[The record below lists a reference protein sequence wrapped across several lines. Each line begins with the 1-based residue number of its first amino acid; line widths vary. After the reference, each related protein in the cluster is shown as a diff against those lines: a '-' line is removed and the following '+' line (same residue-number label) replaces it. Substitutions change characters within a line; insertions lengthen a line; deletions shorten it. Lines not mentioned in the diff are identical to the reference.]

1 VKSPCPDPCPG
12 HGRKCGGHTAG
23 HTPCGNFPV
32 HFANVCRA
40 HGAGARQVRK
50 AAERRQTVAAAETAV
65 RRLATVAGPAQ
76 PVTDPLSALASLAGE
91 ALRLKNLLAEMAS
104 ELEDIRY
111 RGVTGEQVHGVFTAY
126 RQAMMD
132 LNTIL
137 TGYAR
142 LNIDER
148 LVQIEEARA
157 DLLAEVIRSTL
168 ADPDLNLSIEQAAV
182 APAVVARHLRAVAS

>member
-1 VKSPCPDPCPG
+1 MVTAEAEATVK
-12 HGRKCGGHTAG
+12 
-23 HTPCGNFPV
+23 
-32 HFANVCRA
+32 
-40 HGAGARQVRK
+40 
-50 AAERRQTVAAAETAV
+50 
-65 RRLATVAGPAQ
+65 RLASVAGPAE

-91 ALRLKNLLAEMAS
+91 ALRLKGLLAEMAS

-111 RGVTGEQVHGVFTAY
+111 RGATGEQVHGVFTAY

-148 LVQIEEARA
+148 LARVE
-157 DLLAEVIRSTL
+157 DRRVELLAEVIRATL
-168 ADPDLNLSIEQAAV
+168 ADPDLALSIEQAAV
-182 APAVVARHLRAVAS
+182 APAVVARHLRLVAS